1 MGLFNLFN
9 IKKAKI
15 KKTKEDK
22 LEEKRQEV
30 LQKVKNGDM
39 SGLKDYGHD
48 KEIVLEAIQ
57 NSQENIVSDIAL
69 FLQNGDEDV
78 VTALLNRG
86 WGKDWAYYDEEIQNN
101 PRILEIY
108 LSHGGSLENAQIN
121 ENLFLN
127 DKALALLS
135 FKIPKITEDLRKRI
149 VERFND
155 DFDVALEGMIDSGK
169 YFFLLNDALKNQYG
183 IIVHAVKTY
192 PAAIF
197 NVNEM
202 WLSDVRVVKTLL
214 KSLLAKL
221 QVDRTYSEKEALSI
235 FLLLGDS
242 AKDPEICQLKKD
254 IIIQIIL
261 RQPDSIVHFDS
272 TIQNDPQI
280 LEIFLNYG
288 GDYRKLSLLK
298 VETLNHNFKLA
309 LEFVKKG
316 GKDIFEDLDL
326 SLQNNPQIAYQAIQ
340 MDKSCIHLVTDRL
353 ALVSLLK
360 KDPTLRQIMKPEVF
374 KEVNVLL
381 FKEREEEFRKIEEE
395 NEATQNRQQQE
406 KEALTRA
413 IQNETAY
420 LENWKM
426 LEEQKKIIDEQN
438 KEIAALKNMLSSLI
452 KSQDEALQ
460 SGKKK

>member
-1 MGLFNLFN
+1 MDLFNT
-9 IKKAKI
+9 KKS
-15 KKTKEDK
+15 KKDK
-22 LEEKRQEV
+22 LEKKRQEV

-57 NSQENIVSDIAL
+57 NSKENIVNDIAL

-78 VTALLNRG
+78 VIALLNKG
-86 WGKDWAYYDEEIQNN
+86 WGKDWAYYDEKIQNN
-101 PRILEIY
+101 PHILEIY

-127 DKALALLS
+127 NKALALLS
-135 FKIPKITEDLRKRI
+135 FKIPEVKEDLRKRI

-155 DFDVALEGMIDSGK
+155 DFDVALEGMSDSGK
-169 YFFLLNDALKNQYG
+169 YFVLLNGALKNQYG

-192 PAAIF
+192 PATIF
-197 NVNEM
+197 NVDKM

-242 AKDPEICQLKKD
+242 AKDSEICQLKKD
-254 IIIQIIL
+254 IIVQIIS

-288 GDYRKLSLLK
+288 GNYRNLSLLK
-298 VETLNHNFKLA
+298 VETLNNNFKLA

-316 GKDIFEDLDL
+316 GRDIFEDLDL
-326 SLQNNPQIAYQAIQ
+326 SLKNNSQIAYQAIQ

-353 ALVSLLK
+353 TLVSLLK
-360 KDPTLRQIMKPEVF
+360 KDPSLRQIMKPEVF
-374 KEVNVLL
+374 KEVNALL
-381 FKEREEEFRKIEEE
+381 FKEREEEFRKIKEE
-395 NEATQNRQQQE
+395 NEVTQNRQQQE

-413 IQNETAY
+413 IQNETTY

-426 LEEQKKIIDEQN
+426 LEDQRKIIEAQG
-438 KEIAALKNMLSSLI
+438 KEIDALKNMLSSLI
-452 KSQDEALQ
+452 KSEDEALQ